1 VDAAGVIQ
9 ARAWCEATVQRMP
22 EPMDPDDSGL
32 NPRNAGK
39 PGDYGRRFTMTSF
52 RWLRPG
58 EI

>member
-1 VDAAGVIQ
+1 
-9 ARAWCEATVQRMP
+9 
-22 EPMDPDDSGL
+22 MDPDDSGL